1 MLNSPDSSLVTA
13 KFCWG
18 HCRQPFPLGLEWLV
32 RLAIAVLVRQLLIK
46 VHVGWKGVLFSAW
59 SVCCTATQKA
69 GQQKVQQSGFERRKG
84 SDVDVWLH
92 LFSLH
97 AAVVMFIRE
106 YEPAQQM
113 LLSWRE
119 G

>member
-1 MLNSPDSSLVTA
+1 MGSLQTA
-13 KFCWG
+13 FILWSEVASQTCHLCPGKTAFYKG
-18 HCRQPFPLGLEWLV
+18 ARELERV
-32 RLAIAVLVRQLLIK
+32 F
-46 VHVGWKGVLFSAW
+46 LFSAW
-59 SVCCTATQKA
+59 SICCTTMQNA
-69 GQQKVQQSGFERRKG
+69 GQQKIQQSGFEWRKG

-119 G
+119 R